1 MIIGYIIMIVYPIGF
16 LLTLTFFKYFGVK
29 IGFDYTRNANDID
42 WYDDWDSN
50 EQAFTAF
57 SLFWPII
64 IPMLLVMGIWK
75 TIFTFGKW
83 YINKQYGNIQKNN
96 NGQTFRRFIR

>member
-1 MIIGYIIMIVYPIGF
+1 MITIITIYIIGF

-42 WYDDWDSN
+42 WYDDWESN

-57 SLFWPII
+57 SIFWPII
-64 IPMLLVMGIWK
+64 IPMLLILGSCK

-83 YINKQYGNIQKNN
+83 YLKK
-96 NGQTFRRFIR
+96 